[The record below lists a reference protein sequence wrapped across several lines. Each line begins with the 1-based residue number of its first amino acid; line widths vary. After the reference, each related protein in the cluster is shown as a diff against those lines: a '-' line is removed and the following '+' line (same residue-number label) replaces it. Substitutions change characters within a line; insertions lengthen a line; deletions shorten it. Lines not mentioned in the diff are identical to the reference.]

1 MIVCY
6 CCSRSG
12 MPAALSALEEGG
24 LDDVIVRE
32 VPCAGSV
39 EQWEVL
45 RSFRQGAEGVLIVG
59 CLLGNCAHHYGSE
72 VAARRSV
79 VLERTVQDAGLSNGR
94 VAMVHLAEHQSDRF
108 RDAVEGMRTSIRQQ
122 GGQA

>member
-1 MIVCY
+1 
-6 CCSRSG
+6 
-12 MPAALSALEEGG
+12 MPAALSALEDGG
-24 LDDVIVRE
+24 LDDVILRE

-45 RSFRQGAEGVLIVG
+45 CSFRQGAEGVLIAG
-59 CLLGNCAHHYGSE
+59 CLLENCAHHYGSE

-79 VLERTVQDAGLSNGR
+79 ILEGMVNDSGLARGR
-94 VAMVHLAEHQSDRF
+94 VAMVHLAEHHAARF
-108 RDAVEGMRTSIRQQ
+108 RKAVEDMRASIREQ

>member
-1 MIVCY
+1 
-6 CCSRSG
+6 

-24 LDDVIVRE
+24 LDDVILRE

-45 RSFRQGAEGVLIVG
+45 RSFRQGADGVIIAG
-59 CLLGNCAHHYGSE
+59 CLLENCAHHYGSE
-72 VAARRSV
+72 IAARRSM
-79 VLERTVQDAGLSNGR
+79 VLEATLKDIGLSGGR
-94 VAMVHLAEHQSDRF
+94 VAMVHLAEHQSARF
-108 RDAVEGMRTSIRQQ
+108 RKAVEDMRTIVREQ

>member
-12 MPAALSALEEGG
+12 MPAALLALEEGG

-59 CLLGNCAHHYGSE
+59 CLLENCAHHYGSE
-72 VAARRSV
+72 VAARRSLI
-79 VLERTVQDAGLSNGR
+79 LERTVQDIGLTKGR
-94 VAMVHLAEHQSDRF
+94 VAMVHLAEQQSARF
-108 RDAVEGMRTSIRQQ
+108 RRAVEEMRATIREQ

>member
-12 MPAALSALEEGG
+12 APAALAALEEGG

-39 EQWEVL
+39 EKWEVL
-45 RSFRQGAEGVLIVG
+45 RSFRQGADGVILVG
-59 CLLGNCAHHYGSE
+59 CLMENCAHHYGSE
-72 VAARRSV
+72 IAARRCA
-79 VLERTVQDAGLSNGR
+79 VLERTVDEIGLGKRR
-94 VAMVHLAEHQSDRF
+94 VAMVHLAEHQAHRF
-108 RDAVEGMRTSIRQQ
+108 RKAVEEMRAAIHER
-122 GGQA
+122 GGPA

>member
-24 LDDVIVRE
+24 MEDVIIRE

-45 RSFRQGAEGVLIVG
+45 RSFRQGAQGVLIVG
-59 CLLGNCAHHYGSE
+59 CLLENCAHHYGSE
-72 VAARRSV
+72 VAARRSA
-79 VLERTVQDAGLSNGR
+79 VLERTVQDVGLAKGR
-94 VAMVHLAEHQSDRF
+94 VAMVHLAEHQASRF
-108 RDAVEGMRTSIRQQ
+108 RQAVEEMRTAIREKEV
-122 GGQA
+122 QA

>member
-12 MPAALSALEEGG
+12 MPAALTALEEGG
-24 LDDVIVRE
+24 LDDIIVRE
-32 VPCAGSV
+32 VPCACAA

-45 RSFRQGAEGVLIVG
+45 RSFRHGADGVLIVG
-59 CLLGNCAHHYGSE
+59 CLLENCAHHYGSE
-72 VAARRSV
+72 VAARRSA
-79 VLERTVQDAGLSNGR
+79 VLKATVKDVGLSGGR
-94 VAMVHLAEHQSDRF
+94 VAMVHLAEHQSVRF
-108 RDAVEGMRTSIRQQ
+108 RKAVEDMRAAIQEQ

>member
-12 MPAALSALEEGG
+12 MPAALLALEEGG

-45 RSFRQGAEGVLIVG
+45 HCFRQGAEGVLIVG
-59 CLLGNCAHHYGSE
+59 CLLENCAHHYGSE
-72 VAARRSV
+72 IAARRSV
-79 VLERTVQDAGLSNGR
+79 VLERTVQDAGLAKNR
-94 VAMVHLAEHQSDRF
+94 VAMVHLAEHQAVRF
-108 RDAVEGMRTSIRQQ
+108 RRAVEEMRATIREQ

>member
-45 RSFRQGAEGVLIVG
+45 RSFRQGAEAVLIVG
-59 CLLGNCAHHYGSE
+59 CLLENCAHHYGSE
-72 VAARRSV
+72 IASRRSV
-79 VLERTVQDAGLSNGR
+79 ILEGTVQDAGLAKGR
-94 VAMVHLAEHQSDRF
+94 VAMVHLAEHQSARF
-108 RDAVEGMRTSIRQQ
+108 RKAVEDMRAAIQEQ

>member
-24 LDDVIVRE
+24 LDDVIIRE

-45 RSFRQGAEGVLIVG
+45 RSFRQGAEGVLLIG
-59 CLLGNCAHHYGSE
+59 CLLENCAHHYGSE
-72 VAARRSV
+72 VASRRSV
-79 VLERTVQDAGLSNGR
+79 LLERTVQDVGLANNR
-94 VAMVHLAEHQSDRF
+94 VAMVHLAEHQSARF
-108 RDAVEGMRTSIRQQ
+108 RKAVEDMRASIREQ
-122 GGQA
+122 GGRE